1 MADGLDHER
10 IVALRKRVKELE
22 AEQSRLMS
30 ELGKATTSY
39 LQMSNKL
46 NTIREAWKE
55 VYKMQ
60 IGDKWLSAVQ
70 NMKDALKQQE
80 KGGE

>member
-22 AEQSRLMS
+22 AEQSGLMS

-46 NTIREAWKE
+46 NTIREAWKK
-55 VYKMQ
+55 VKTRIFDLNYDDTAVKKME
-60 IGDKWLSAVQ
+60 
-70 NMKDALKQQE
+70 DALK
-80 KGGE
+80 